1 MSSVKLLSATPK
13 GELEFELV
21 SSEFY
26 GNLNRVMH
34 GGAAALI
41 FDMCTT
47 SALGPL
53 ARPGHW
59 E

>member
-1 MSSVKLLSATPK
+1 MSTLKIITASPSGGV
-13 GELEFELV
+13 EFELLC
-21 SSEFY
+21 SETY

-34 GGAAALI
+34 GGAAGVI

-47 SALGPL
+47 SALGPV
-53 ARPGHW
+53 AKPGFW